1 MIKVVYIATDLIKTD
16 EGYCFNAVYA
26 FKSMTSVRNYEKY
39 LRSSGKD
46 HLLSVTSAAV
56 DIDLSTINV
65 VTELK
70 VADGDVQYIASHV
83 FEHYDDARDYV
94 ANIDCAQ
101 SEMKTE
107 HNAVKI
113 SSRFSPEILHDG
125 WAEF

>member
-39 LRSSGKD
+39 LRNSGKD

-70 VADGDVQYIASHV
+70 VADGDVHYIASHV
-83 FEHYDDARDYV
+83 FEHYDDARDHV
-94 ANIDCAQ
+94 ANIDSAQ
-101 SEMKTE
+101 LEIKTE
-107 HNAVKI
+107 HDSVKI
-113 SSRFSPEILHDG
+113 LSQFSPRILHDG

>member
-16 EGYCFNAVYA
+16 EGYCFN
-26 FKSMTSVRNYEKY
+26 
-39 LRSSGKD
+39 
-46 HLLSVTSAAV
+46 
-56 DIDLSTINV
+56 V

-70 VADGDVQYIASHV
+70 VADRDVQYIASHV

-94 ANIDCAQ
+94 VNIDCAQ
-101 SEMKTE
+101 SEIKTE